1 MDKFLPVSALQ
12 ESFDE
17 ALGLLED
24 YLQTREPFDP
34 DSADPLPSLLEQ
46 CQALCADLPPEPPV
60 RSVHHLACTGGTL
73 ICKCLATMPNVTLL
87 SEIDPLSRMQMA
99 PGRKRPFA
107 PTDLIYGARVALRG
121 IDDETA
127 ARTFLAGLQA
137 LHEDLCLLGRHLV
150 LRDHAH
156 SQFCSDT
163 APEDRPTLHQLLLDR
178 GPNLA
183 IVTVRHPLDS
193 YLSLIRNGWTT
204 FTPFTLE
211 EYARR
216 YQQFLDRHRGLPQFK
231 YEDFVADPEPVLS
244 EMCAHLD
251 LVYTEGAEMLLSVV
265 ALSGDSGRSSNAI
278 GHRPRR
284 AVSPEVEAELSRSP
298 SYEALCTE
306 MGYDPGPDEG
316 AQAD

>member
-1 MDKFLPVSALQ
+1 MVKNLPVSALR

-24 YLQTREPFDP
+24 YLQTQDTFDP
-34 DSADPLPSLLEQ
+34 DSVDPLPSLLDR
-46 CQALCADLPPEPPV
+46 CQALCADIPPEPPV
-60 RSVHHLACTGGTL
+60 RSVHHLASTGGTL
-73 ICKCLATMPNVTLL
+73 ICKCLSTMPNVTLL

-121 IDDETA
+121 IDDDTT
-127 ARTFLAGLQA
+127 ARTFLAALQT
-137 LHEDLCLLGRHLV
+137 LHEELCLQGRHLV

-163 APEDRPTLHQLLLDR
+163 APEERPTLHQLLLDR
-178 GPNLA
+178 GPNRA

-193 YLSLIRNGWTT
+193 YLSLIHNGWTT
-204 FTPFTLE
+204 FSPFTLD

-216 YQQFLDRHRGLPQFK
+216 YQQFLDQHRGLPLFK
-231 YEDFVADPEPVLS
+231 YEDFVAAPEPVLS
-244 EMCAHLD
+244 EMCGQLE
-251 LVYTEGAEMLLSVV
+251 LVYNDGAELLLGAVSM
-265 ALSGDSGRSSNAI
+265 SGDSGRSSNRI

-284 AVSPEVEAELSRSP
+284 KVSADIQDEITRSP
-298 SYEALCTE
+298 TYDALCKE
-306 MGYDPGPDEG
+306 LGYDPGPDET
-316 AQAD
+316 A